1 MATADASSSPQMSDE
16 SNQTGDVQAGRL
28 LELLLQPLIT
38 STSTPSTSTSTSTPH
53 LHT

>member
-38 STSTPSTSTSTSTPH
+38 SISTPPTFTPERNH
-53 LHT
+53 ANAE